1 MPDTSPLHHRLL
13 QAVTLDA
20 LRGFE
25 AAARLLSFTAAADEL
40 CLTQSAVSKQV
51 RQLEDTLGR
60 PLFVRG
66 ARTLSLTADGRE
78 LYGGVRTALQGLG
91 AALQAMAPTQ
101 RQSVSITAPPA
112 FASLWL
118 APRLARY
125 RELEPG
131 ADIRLDASEEQRPL
145 DRDGF
150 DLAVRL
156 STAAAAPA
164 SWTQLATEQLVL
176 VAAPSIAERIRSA
189 EGWSG
194 VALLEF
200 EHPISRHP
208 WMKWADWSARLGWPQ
223 PDAQPRYRFSQYEHA
238 IKAAVEGVGVAIG
251 RRPLIDRMLSD
262 DLLRPVLPEAP
273 APGLSY
279 HLVWSAQSTD
289 RPDARRFAAWLQA
302 SLEESLQRSA

>member
-1 MPDTSPLHHRLL
+1 MSDTSPRHHRLL

-40 CLTQSAVSKQV
+40 CLTQSAVSKQI

-78 LYGGVRTALQGLG
+78 LYGGVHSALQGLG
-91 AALQAMAPTQ
+91 AALQATAQTQ

-125 RELEPG
+125 RALEPH
-131 ADIRLDASEEQRPL
+131 ADIRLDASEDQRPL

-156 STAAAAPA
+156 STVEAAAA
-164 SWTQLATEQLVL
+164 SWTPLVTEQLVL
-176 VAAPSIAERIRSA
+176 VAAPALAARVESA
-189 EGWSG
+189 EAWRG

-208 WMKWADWSARLGWPQ
+208 GMKWADWSGHLGWAQ
-223 PDAQPRYRFSQYEHA
+223 ADAQPRYRFSQYEHA

-251 RRPLIDRMLSD
+251 RRPLIDRLLSS
-262 DLLRPVLPEAP
+262 DLLRPVQPAAS

-279 HLVWSAQSTD
+279 YLVWSAQSAD
-289 RPDARRFAAWLQA
+289 RPDVRRFAAWLHA
-302 SLEESLQRSA
+302 NLNERLQRSA